1 MQNPHT
7 YLSVLFVALQRG
19 MPYTI
24 LQYSGGRSK
33 APRKETIMSTI
44 KSFDDALDFFPRQPV
59 SALSR
64 FWTTLRIY
72 LGAMSDGLAAARYY
86 HQLTG
91 RGVPHDVAV
100 QKIFGEH
107 FNGR

>member
-1 MQNPHT
+1 
-7 YLSVLFVALQRG
+7 
-19 MPYTI
+19 
-24 LQYSGGRSK
+24 
-33 APRKETIMSTI
+33 MSTI
-44 KSFDDALDFFPRQPV
+44 KSFDDALDFYPQGPV

-64 FWTTLRIY
+64 FWTTLQTFI
-72 LGAMSDGLAAARYY
+72 GAMSDGLAAARYY

-107 FNGR
+107 FGAR